1 MPDIR
6 GPERDELIQRYLRE
20 VEALNT
26 EPVRSHRFSMLLQ
39 ALFTLDPGF
48 IENYAQ
54 GVEKYLKVRQKDRV
68 LRGQADHLFGNVIL
82 EFEADL
88 AKTRAEAEEQLRRYT
103 AILWSQEPADARTP
117 YLCVATDGVRFITY
131 TPVLDD
137 FRAAEVVPEAVR
149 LQILEEVDW
158 RQVSQISTDEVF
170 FWLDRYLLRQEIYS
184 PTSERIEKDFGL
196 KSHAFQTANAT
207 LLTLWRQVKDQDAF
221 AVIFDAWDKYL
232 RIVYGGKVAADE
244 MFVRHTYLA
253 TLAKLLAWQRLTEN
267 TELPGDDQV
276 LRMLEGRLYK
286 ELEIDN
292 FLEEDFFS
300 WLARPPAHQTAL
312 RVVRALFSLLRHYR
326 LRELSEDVLKALYQE
341 LVDPETRHD
350 LGEYYTPDWLA
361 HRMINKMLDANPQG
375 AILDPAC
382 GSGTFLYLTIREKI
396 ARLGRT
402 QETLAHILENVAGA
416 DIHPLAIITAKTNFI
431 LGLGDLLKQ
440 RRRSVSIPVYLA
452 DTVALPER
460 KGYAYPAR
468 LYRKVIVHEELVED
482 LTVYNLAVELAKD
495 FAEENRGQPV
505 SRENFQRYLA
515 ARNFPA
521 HQQTE
526 LVKSLFHVSQALKTF
541 IEEGK
546 DTIWAFILKNILKPL
561 SFLKKFDF
569 ILGNPPWISFR
580 YLDREYQKEVRG
592 LIRTHRLLTGRG
604 HLITH
609 MEVGTLFLVRAA
621 DLYLKEGGTIG
632 FVLPRAV
639 MTADQHDELR
649 RGTFRLSRDSNL
661 RLTWQELWD
670 CEQVAPLF
678 NVPCCVLWAQKIKPV
693 SDQRPLL
700 GEVLAGELPRK
711 NASLIESEAK
721 LTVTPANFSLHRHGH
736 RTFWAP
742 WPATVKKGPSYY
754 RDKFY
759 QGATIVP
766 RSFWFVQ
773 VKPSPL
779 GFNPEAPPLVTD
791 PRALKEAKKPY
802 QDVCLSGQVERRF
815 LYATL
820 LSTDL
825 LPFGHLPFRL
835 VVLPIEPHAGRYL
848 LLDAAEARKQGFS
861 YLARWLE
868 KVEQEWARR
877 RGAKAK
883 GTTALEWLDYR
894 KKLTSQSSQLNY
906 YVTYITSGTI
916 LTASLVINNNIS
928 FLNNGQEVHV
938 SGFISDCVTYFY
950 ETNSVREAYYLVS
963 LLNAPS
969 IDRKI
974 KPMQARGLWG
984 PRHIHKK
991 VLELPIPQFDGENP
1005 EHVRL
1010 AELGERCAAMVK
1022 DWLAHGGP
1030 GQIRSIGRLRQIAR
1044 NLLHE
1049 ELKEI
1054 DGLVKKVF
1062 E

>member
-1 MPDIR
+1 
-6 GPERDELIQRYLRE
+6 
-20 VEALNT
+20 
-26 EPVRSHRFSMLLQ
+26 
-39 ALFTLDPGF
+39 
-48 IENYAQ
+48 
-54 GVEKYLKVRQKDRV
+54 
-68 LRGQADHLFGNVIL
+68 
-82 EFEADL
+82 
-88 AKTRAEAEEQLRRYT
+88 
-103 AILWSQEPADARTP
+103 
-117 YLCVATDGVRFITY
+117 
-131 TPVLDD
+131 
-137 FRAAEVVPEAVR
+137 
-149 LQILEEVDW
+149 
-158 RQVSQISTDEVF
+158 
-170 FWLDRYLLRQEIYS
+170 
-184 PTSERIEKDFGL
+184 
-196 KSHAFQTANAT
+196 
-207 LLTLWRQVKDQDAF
+207 
-221 AVIFDAWDKYL
+221 
-232 RIVYGGKVAADE
+232 
-244 MFVRHTYLA
+244 
-253 TLAKLLAWQRLTEN
+253 
-267 TELPGDDQV
+267 
-276 LRMLEGRLYK
+276 EGRLFK

-300 WLARPPAHQTAL
+300 WLARPPAHQSAL

-375 AILDPAC
+375 AMLDPAC

-416 DIHPLAIITAKTNFI
+416 DIHPLAVITAKTNFI

-440 RRRSVSIPVYLA
+440 RRGPVSIPVYLA

-468 LYRKVIVHEELVED
+468 LYRKVIVHEELVEN

-505 SRENFQRYLA
+505 SRENFQS

-521 HQQTE
+521 HQQNE
-526 LVKSLFHVSQALKTF
+526 LVKSLFHVAQALKTF

-592 LIRTHRLLTGRG
+592 LITRTHHLLTGRG

-639 MTADQHDELR
+639 MSADQHDELR
-649 RGTFRLSRDSNL
+649 RGTFRLSRDTHL

-670 CEQVAPLF
+670 CEQVSPLF
-678 NVPCCVLWAQKIKPV
+678 NVPCCVLWAQKIKAV
-693 SDQRPLL
+693 SDQRPLP

-721 LTVTPANFSLHRHGH
+721 LTVTPADFSLHRRGR

-754 RDKFY
+754 RDRFY

-802 QDVCLSGQVERRF
+802 RDVCFSGQVERRF

-835 VVLPIEPHAGRYL
+835 VVLPLVPHEGRYR
-848 LLDAAEARKQGFS
+848 LLDAEQSRQKGFS
-861 YLARWLE
+861 YLSRWLITAE
-868 KVEQEWARR
+868 EEWNKR
-877 RGAKAK
+877 RGSKAGEMDIYERIDRFHGLTGQNPNAENLVIYNALGSDISASLIK
-883 GTTALEWLDYR
+883 PFQYIFSINDQKIQTTGVIIDY
-894 KKLTSQSSQLNY
+894 KLYFFETDNNKEAE
-906 YVTYITSGTI
+906 YITSI
-916 LTASLVINNNIS
+916 LNSKLVN
-928 FLNNGQEVHV
+928 
-938 SGFISDCVTYFY
+938 
-950 ETNSVREAYYLVS
+950 YL
-963 LLNAPS
+963 
-969 IDRKI
+969 I
-974 KPMQARGLWG
+974 KPMQPRGLWG
-984 PRHIHKK
+984 PRGIEKK
-991 VLELPIPQFDGENP
+991 VLELPIPQFDGT
-1005 EHVRL
+1005 L
-1010 AELGERCAAMVK
+1010 L
-1022 DWLAHGGP
+1022 
-1030 GQIRSIGRLRQIAR
+1030 SGRNYLR
-1044 NLLHE
+1044 
-1049 ELKEI
+1049 
-1054 DGLVKKVF
+1054 
-1062 E
+1062 